1 MSGAKKNNIKN
12 PIIPEMDIT
21 IKLDLYNFCP
31 TLYAP
36 KALYLATN
44 FEAANGMLRLLLQL
58 QYYMEHK
65 HS

>member
-44 FEAANGMLRLLLQL
+44 FEAANGMPAVATAIAIL
-58 QYYMEHK
+58 YGT
-65 HS
+65 